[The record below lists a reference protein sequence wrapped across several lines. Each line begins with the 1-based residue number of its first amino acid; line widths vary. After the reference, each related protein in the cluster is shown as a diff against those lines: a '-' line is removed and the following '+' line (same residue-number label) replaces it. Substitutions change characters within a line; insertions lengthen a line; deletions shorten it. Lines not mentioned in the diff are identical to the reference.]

1 MQDPVDKKKEILTQ
15 ILREPHRFLI
25 KASSDPEDYLETQEI
40 ESLLKDEFQ
49 FYESVAEAKHKEE
62 VLGRLISIIKQWS
75 FTIAK
80 SKFPESIAQQIEA
93 KLYTFGSYRL
103 NVNTNDAD
111 IDTVCVVPNFINREE
126 HFFVDLYEILKTT
139 AKVNEINC
147 IKNAAV
153 PILKMVFDGIHI
165 DMSFAQLDMERI
177 DDGLNLNDN
186 NLLMNLDEKSCKSLN
201 GRRVADMILNSVPNK
216 ETFRQTLRFIKL
228 WAKNQG
234 IHSNVMGYLGGVTWA
249 ILVAKICQM
258 FPNFQPSRLVEK
270 FFHYYESWDWQK
282 IPVKIEE
289 IVEEK
294 HKPKHLEQWT
304 EAIMDKNLMSIITP
318 AFPCM
323 NSSHAVTLASL
334 NILINMLR
342 EGNGVIK
349 DIKAKK
355 LQWRDF
361 FKKIDFFGM
370 YRIFIEID
378 VVGTVLEEFR
388 LWLGF
393 VESKIRKLTNNF
405 EWQKIDE
412 TRNYVDILDFHLFPQ
427 CYFKQDKEY
436 AFSRAFFYGLKLK
449 KEYASEFLGF
459 KFDYFSVPIT
469 RFLNHIFE
477 EAFKEDKGGFKQ
489 GAKINLRVFKV
500 KKSEIDEVGYLREE
514 DPSAANPHVVSAV
527 AVNNTNNNTSSVAV
541 NNGTTNNG
549 FNGNNNGNGNSV
561 NGVNNGHNNNNNN
574 GIPNGGSYANNGN
587 SNNNTNNRN
596 DLKRGSTEI
605 LSEPLLR
612 KKVFREEDKSD
623 SARIRPMNNKPQ
635 EKGNYLDSL
644 FN

>member
-75 FTIAK
+75 FIIAK

-126 HFFVDLYEILKTT
+126 HFFIDLYEILKTT

-165 DMSFAQLDMERI
+165 DMCFAQLDMERI

-228 WAKNQG
+228 WARNHG

-258 FPNFQPSRLVEK
+258 FPNYQPSRLVEK

-304 EAIMDKNLMSIITP
+304 EADMEKNLMSIITP

-323 NSSHAVTLASL
+323 NSSHSVTHASL
-334 NILINMLR
+334 NVLKNMLR
-342 EGNGVIK
+342 EGNGIIK

-355 LQWRDF
+355 LQWRDL

-370 YRIFIEID
+370 YRNFIEID
-378 VVGTVLEEFR
+378 IVGSVSEEFK
-388 LWLGF
+388 LWVGF
-393 VESKIRKLTNNF
+393 VESKIRKLANNF
-405 EWQKIDE
+405 QWQKIDD
-412 TRNYVDILDFHLFPQ
+412 TRNYVDILDFHLFPKG
-427 CYFKQDKEY
+427 YFKQDKEY
-436 AFSRAFFYGLKLK
+436 PFSRAFFYGLKLK

-459 KFDYFSVPIT
+459 KFDYFSVPIA
-469 RFLNHIFE
+469 RFFNHIFE
-477 EAFKEDKGGFKQ
+477 EAFKEDKGDFKQ

-514 DPSAANPHVVSAV
+514 DPSLVNPHIINATVPV
-527 AVNNTNNNTSSVAV
+527 NNTSSVATN
-541 NNGTTNNG
+541 NNGTTNNAV
-549 FNGNNNGNGNSV
+549 NGNNNGNGNSV
-561 NGVNNGHNNNNNN
+561 FNGLNNGHNNN
-574 GIPNGGSYANNGN
+574 GVHNGGSYAN
-587 SNNNTNNRN
+587 SNNNTNNKN

-605 LSEPLLR
+605 LPEPLLR
-612 KKVFREEDKSD
+612 KKVFREEDKSE

-635 EKGNYLDSL
+635 EKGPENYLDSL

>member
-1 MQDPVDKKKEILTQ
+1 MQESLDKKKEILTQ
-15 ILREPHRFLI
+15 ILKEPHRILL
-25 KASSDPEDYLETQEI
+25 KAESDPEDFLETQLI

-49 FYESVAEAKHKEE
+49 FFESEAEAKHKEE

-126 HFFVDLYEILKTT
+126 HFFVDLYEILKNT
-139 AKVNEINC
+139 ARVFEINC

-177 DDGLNLNDN
+177 DESLNLNDN

-216 ETFRQTLRFIKL
+216 DAFRSTLRCIKL
-228 WAKNQG
+228 WAKNRG

-258 FPNFQPSRLVEK
+258 FPNFLPNKLLEK
-270 FFHYYESWDWQK
+270 FFHYYESWDWEK
-282 IPVKIEE
+282 IPVKIED
-289 IVEEK
+289 IIEEK

-304 EAIMDKNLMSIITP
+304 EIQMEKSLMNIITP

-323 NSSHAVTLASL
+323 NSSHAVIQASL
-334 NILINMLR
+334 NILKNFLR
-342 EGNGVIK
+342 EGNGIIK
-349 DIKAKK
+349 EIKAKK
-355 LQWRDF
+355 REWRELF
-361 FKKIDFFGM
+361 EKIDFFSM
-370 YRIFIEID
+370 YTNFIEID
-378 VVGTVLEEFR
+378 IVGNILEEFR

-393 VESKIRKLTNNF
+393 IESKIRKLSNNF

-427 CYFKQDKEY
+427 CFFKQDKEF
-436 AFSRAFFYGLKLK
+436 AFSRAFFYGLRLK
-449 KEYASEFLGF
+449 REYASEFLGF
-459 KFDYFSVPIT
+459 KFEYFSVPIT
-469 RFLNHIFE
+469 RFLNHISE

-500 KKSEIDEVGYLREE
+500 KRSEIEEIGYIKEE
-514 DPSAANPHVVSAV
+514 DFPI
-527 AVNNTNNNTSSVAV
+527 NNATIIL
-541 NNGTTNNG
+541 NNG
-549 FNGNNNGNGNSV
+549 
-561 NGVNNGHNNNNNN
+561 NNNNNN
-574 GIPNGGSYANNGN
+574 NIVNNGN
-587 SNNNTNNRN
+587 NGYNNTNGNIN
-596 DLKRGSTEI
+596 NNKNMNILKRGNIE
-605 LSEPLLR
+605 EMPEFPLK
-612 KKVFREEDKSD
+612 KKVFKEEDKDKST
-623 SARIRPMNNKPQ
+623 SIIPKTPINNNNKP
-635 EKGNYLDSL
+635 EKTPENYLDSL